1 MQPTL
6 CSRCHKNMAVVF
18 IQKIEQGQTKNE
30 GLCLKCAKELGIK
43 PVEDMMQKMGIT
55 DEDLEGLTNEMMSAF
70 GGAEGLEGLMPQEES
85 EEEDEEGKTATFPF
99 LNKLFGSSPSTPPSS
114 PGEGGRSSSGREE
127 KTTGKSERQP
137 KRKFLENY
145 CISLSQKAADGKL
158 DCIVGREEEIQRT
171 IQILNRRQK
180 NNPCLIGEPGVG
192 KTAIA
197 EGLAQR
203 IYEKQVPYKLLEKEV
218 YLLDLTALVAGT
230 QFRGQFE
237 SRMKGLIEEIKKLGN
252 IILVID
258 EVHNLVGAG
267 DAEGS
272 MNAANILKPALSRG
286 EIQVIGATTLTE
298 YRKHIEK
305 DSALERRFQPVVV
318 EEPSIED
325 AVKIIEGVAPYYE
338 KYHFVSVSK
347 ELCRQA
353 VLMSERYINDR
364 FLPDKAI
371 DLIDEACSDVNL
383 HNQSLARE
391 GEVRKELDALAKER
405 DTLVADANDREYKR
419 QNNLKTNEQRQ
430 AECRRDLAK
439 LSGEHDA
446 LSSVGDQEAGLRDNE
461 REQARLQRELNN
473 LIRDRETMIS
483 AGQEDDQYARLASI
497 KSREVQ
503 LQEELD
509 RLDAQSAPPLTVEHL
524 ARVIELWT
532 KIPAS
537 SIQEAEYERLAKL
550 EDRLKSH
557 VIGQDEAVHAVSA
570 AVRRGRVGIASKRKP
585 VSFIFVGSTGVGKT
599 ELVKRL
605 SQDLFHSPESLI
617 RLDMS
622 EFMEKFSVSRII
634 GSPPGY
640 VGYDEAGQLTEK
652 VRRKPYCVVLFD
664 EIEKAHPDVLNILLQ
679 ILDDGHITDAQGRN
693 VNFENTVIVM
703 TSNAGSDTKSSGS
716 VGFGGSA
723 NDQGR
728 ERAMKALE
736 SFLRPEFINRVDE
749 IVYFNKLSEENFKE
763 IAGIMLGEL
772 RDAMAGKEIV
782 FSWDDSLLDY
792 LVKQSYSLTYGA
804 RNLRRQIQKDLEDA
818 ITTYLIDHYQ
828 QSITHIK
835 ATVQDG
841 AVTLQTQEDVE
852 TAVLLPPVPVGEHQE

>member
-1 MQPTL
+1 M
-6 CSRCHKNMAVVF
+6 
-18 IQKIEQGQTKNE
+18 
-30 GLCLKCAKELGIK
+30 
-43 PVEDMMQKMGIT
+43 
-55 DEDLEGLTNEMMSAF
+55 
-70 GGAEGLEGLMPQEES
+70 
-85 EEEDEEGKTATFPF
+85 
-99 LNKLFGSSPSTPPSS
+99 
-114 PGEGGRSSSGREE
+114 
-127 KTTGKSERQP
+127 
-137 KRKFLENY
+137 ENY
-145 CISLSQKAADGKL
+145 CISLTQKAADGKL
-158 DCIVGREEEIQRT
+158 DRIIGRDEEIQRT

-197 EGLAQR
+197 EGLAQK
-203 IYEKQVPYKLLEKEV
+203 IYQRDVPYKLLDKEV

-258 EVHNLVGAG
+258 EVHNIVGAG

-298 YRKHIEK
+298 YRKYIEK
-305 DSALERRFQPVVV
+305 DSALERRFQPVMV
-318 EEPSIED
+318 EEPSID
-325 AVKIIEGVAPYYE
+325 DSIRIIQGIAPYYE
-338 KYHFVSVSK
+338 KYHLVSISP
-347 ELCRQA
+347 EMCRLA
-353 VLMSERYINDR
+353 VTMSERYITDR

-383 HNQSLARE
+383 HNKTLARE
-391 GEVRKELDALAKER
+391 VEVKKELDALEKER
-405 DTLVADANDREYKR
+405 ENLMVEANDRDYKR
-419 QNNLKTNEQRQ
+419 QTTLKNNEQRQ
-430 AECRRDLAK
+430 TEIR
-439 LSGEHDA
+439 
-446 LSSVGDQEAGLRDNE
+446 
-461 REQARLQRELNN
+461 RELNKLTAEHDSLMGNPATTEALAANEQRQSNFRRELDN
-473 LIRDRETMIS
+473 LAGEREKLLSDEGSSRDYE
-483 AGQEDDQYARLASI
+483 RLASI
-497 KSREVQ
+497 KSREIQ
-503 LQEELD
+503 LQDELNK
-509 RLDAQSAPPLTVEHL
+509 LEAQSAPPLTVEHL

-537 SIQEAEYERLAKL
+537 QIQEAEYERLAKL
-550 EDRLKSH
+550 EDRLKEH
-557 VIGQDEAVHAVSA
+557 LIGQDEAVHAVAA

-605 SQDLFHSPESLI
+605 AMDMFHSPESLI

-622 EFMEKFSVSRII
+622 EFMEKFAVSRII

-652 VRRKPYCVVLFD
+652 VRRKPYCVILFD

-703 TSNAGSDTKSSGS
+703 TSNAGSDARTSAGS
-716 VGFGGSA
+716 VGFGRTA
-723 NDQGR
+723 DQQGR

-749 IVYFNKLSEENFKE
+749 IVYFNKLTEDNFKA
-763 IAGIMLGEL
+763 IAAIMLREL
-772 RDAMAGKEIV
+772 QDALKEKGIT
-782 FSWDDSLLDY
+782 FTWDDALLDY
-792 LVKQSYSLTYGA
+792 LVKKSYSMTYGA
-804 RNLRRQIQKDLEDA
+804 RNLRRQIQKDLEDDIA
-818 ITTYLIDHYQ
+818 TKLIDSYLHPI
-828 QSITHIK
+828 QSIH
-835 ATVQDG
+835 ASAD
-841 AVTLQTQEDVE
+841 
-852 TAVLLPPVPVGEHQE
+852 GEHPVLTAE